1 MRIAIISDVHGNL
14 PALEAVLTDIK
25 GRGADVTVNLGD
37 CVTSPLW
44 PKETF
49 EALQSLAMQLCAGT
63 MTDGSRNYPT
73 INFHQLESLPGTPW
87 LRSRDGRCTAYLP
100 V

>member
-73 INFHQLESLPGTPW
+73 INFRQQEGLHGTP
-87 LRSRDGRCTAYLP
+87 
-100 V
+100 